1 MEQQIVEKEFVERTL
16 HILQNY
22 EGPYG
27 VTLLINCLLG
37 MIILP
42 KEKDFN
48 HISGSEDIHFSDLGI
63 EDGDIKSWGKIE
75 VEGRTAARFIR
86 SMRNSIAH
94 IRIESISNEGEIES
108 LHFTDKSGFEA
119 VLSIEKIKQM
129 VMKLREFVR

>member
-1 MEQQIVEKEFVERTL
+1 MEQKTLEKEFVERTL

-37 MIILP
+37 MIVLP

-48 HISGSEDIHFSDLGI
+48 HISGSDGIHFSDLGI
-63 EDGDIKSWGKIE
+63 EDGDIRSWGKIE
-75 VEGRTAARFIR
+75 EEGRTAACFIK

-108 LHFTDKSGFEA
+108 LLFSDKTGFEA

-129 VMKLREFVR
+129 AMKLSEFVQ